1 MLDFEQS
8 SLDELVQPAVLVT
21 IICETVLKD
30 SVVGLLKNLRVK
42 SYTVTEAKGEYRLE
56 TLREEN
62 SDHETADETADE
74 TEAET
79 PPSPSVETQVEVRA
93 LVSKDLSNVILHAL
107 KEQQKIFAIMAYR
120 QTVEALASD

>member
-30 SVVGLLKNLRVK
+30 SVVGLLRNLKVK
-42 SYTVTEAKGEYRLE
+42 SYTVTEVEGKGRFEALAGANDDSKLE
-56 TLREEN
+56 
-62 SDHETADETADE
+62 S
-74 TEAET
+74 ET
-79 PPSPSVETQVEVRA
+79 PLTTYVETQVEVRT
-93 LVSKDLSNVILHAL
+93 LVSKDLSNVILYTL
-107 KEQQKIFAIMAYR
+107 KEQQKNFTIIAYR

>member
-30 SVVGLLKNLRVK
+30 SVVGLLKNLKAK
-42 SYTVTEAKGEYRLE
+42 SYTVAAVEGEGRFESFREASSDSELEE
-56 TLREEN
+56 TLIVTN
-62 SDHETADETADE
+62 
-74 TEAET
+74 
-79 PPSPSVETQVEVRA
+79 VETQVEVRA

-107 KEQQKIFAIMAYR
+107 KEQQKSFAIMAYR

>member
-30 SVVGLLKNLRVK
+30 SVVGLLKNLKAK
-42 SYTVTEAKGEYRLE
+42 SYTVAAVEGEGRFESFREVSSDSELEEE
-56 TLREEN
+56 TLIVTN
-62 SDHETADETADE
+62 
-74 TEAET
+74 
-79 PPSPSVETQVEVRA
+79 VETQVEVRA

-107 KEQQKIFAIMAYR
+107 KEQQKNFAIMAYR
-120 QTVEALASD
+120 QTVEALAND